1 MQGSSY
7 APLQFLRSPWNRDVY
22 TAIDNQVDGRT
33 TLVLYLGAA
42 SSLPSELQKYNVG
55 CILIHKDEKQ
65 IYLNTGNDTTPTW
78 ESFGPGTNTLPT
90 PFLSGYVLTND
101 GVDAFWSLVDL
112 ATMVTGLLDSDHI
125 DLSDLANNSDFID
138 YLIANSYFTSSLA
151 GDTNFLTNLITN
163 INSAGTLSVV
173 TDGVTITGDGT
184 SGNPLTATGGSDNY
198 TVKATTADT
207 TPSYLDDKINIHSS
221 DSSVSVTKTI
231 TNPAGNE
238 IVDYDLTVTGSGG
251 SSGPYPGTTIINQWS
266 SGTPTNATVESFGG
280 YIKSLGSPY
289 KTGAFGKAPGGI
301 GVFFNTSGISGNIV
315 CHDYSI
321 NKAFA
326 LTLTNLGGG
335 NFTLTLTKYNASTGA
350 SEATWTCSGTSSTAL
365 PTPLGLNLV
374 VDYQSLKVFL
384 TIGTYLGTDTIDTTT
399 LVNNTTHVFTL
410 SSGAGGT
417 INGTATSFTGGAK
430 FPVLSS
436 TTDVFL
442 INSTTKKFITS
453 ETSNKYTYSD
463 TLGITATS
471 TISFGDYSG
480 RNTVMPDGN
489 LYKTQLYNVIGD
501 SNGVTTTYTDF
512 IQTYYIPTSNTI
524 LNT

>member
-78 ESFGPGTNTLPT
+78 QAFGPGVSDLPT
-90 PFLSGYVLTND
+90 PFVTGQYLTND
-101 GVDAFWSLVDL
+101 GVDAFWSLIDL
-112 ATMVTGLLDSDHI
+112 ATGVTGLLDSDHI

-163 INSAGTLSVV
+163 LNTSGTLTVV

-184 SGNPLTATGGSDNY
+184 TGSPLTAVGGSDNY
-198 TVKATTADT
+198 TVKATGTDT
-207 TPSYLDDKINIHSS
+207 TAGYLDDKINIHSS
-221 DSSVSVTKTI
+221 DSSVSVTKSI

-238 IVDYDLTVTGSGG
+238 IVDYDITVTGGGG
-251 SSGPYPGTTIINQWS
+251 SSGPYPGTIIVGQWDT
-266 SGTPTNATVESFGG
+266 GTAANATVESFGG
-280 YIKSLGSPY
+280 YIKYFGNTY
-289 KTGAFGKAPGGI
+289 KTGAFGKATGGI
-301 GVFFNTSGISGNIV
+301 GAFFNTSGANGNVV

-321 NKAFA
+321 NKAFV
-326 LTLTNLGGG
+326 LSQTTLGSG
-335 NFTLTLTKYNASTGA
+335 NFTLTLTMYDALTAA
-350 SEATWTCSGTSSTAL
+350 SEATWTCSGTSSFPY
-365 PTPLGLNLV
+365 PTPVGLNLF

-384 TIGTYLGTDTIDTTT
+384 TVGTYLGTDTIDTTT
-399 LVNNTTHVFTL
+399 LVNDTTHVFTL
-410 SSGAGGT
+410 SSGSGGT

-430 FPVLSS
+430 FPLLSGAG
-436 TTDVFL
+436 VFL
-442 INSTTKKFITS
+442 INSTTKKFITALDN
-453 ETSNKYTYSD
+453 NKYTYSD
-463 TLGITATS
+463 TLGITATN

-480 RNTVMPDGN
+480 RNTVMPDGR
-489 LYKTQLYNVIGD
+489 LYKTQLYSVIGD
-501 SNGVTTTYTDF
+501 SNGVTTSYTDF
-512 IQTYYIPTSNTI
+512 IQIYYVPTSNTI